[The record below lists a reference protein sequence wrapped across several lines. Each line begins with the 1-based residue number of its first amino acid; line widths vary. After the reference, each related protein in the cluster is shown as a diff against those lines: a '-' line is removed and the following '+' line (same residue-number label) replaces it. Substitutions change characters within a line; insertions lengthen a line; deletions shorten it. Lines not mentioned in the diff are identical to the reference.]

1 MHGKHENKQ
10 KNQENTLKI
19 KDTKKKEKK
28 SDEKIKGTHMFER
41 KAIK

>member
-19 KDTKKKEKK
+19 KDKKK